1 MKTLRFLLCLLF
13 VPVIEPAAGA
23 IDGAVADAVVDAAPV
38 PVPARD
44 EASTP
49 APARDAAPA
58 AASTSTSTPAQA
70 HVFYVSVTRVKWNVE
85 DARLDV
91 SVRIFTDDLE
101 EAVMAEGGPRL
112 RLWTAQAR
120 EDRDRHVSAYLL
132 SRLDFRVNGQERELT
147 WAGME
152 DALDATSCLVQITN
166 VDRVAS
172 IEVENRILIDM
183 FDTQAN
189 VMRFEVG
196 GERKFVNLSKGTVKG
211 TVRFGP

>member
-13 VPVIEPAAGA
+13 VPVIEPVEGA
-23 IDGAVADAVVDAAPV
+23 VDGAVADAAPVAVAAPV
-38 PVPARD
+38 PVTA
-44 EASTP
+44 
-49 APARDAAPA
+49 
-58 AASTSTSTPAQA
+58 PAQA

-85 DARLDV
+85 EARLDV

-132 SRLDFRVNGQERELT
+132 SRLAFRVNGQERELT

-196 GERKFVNLSKGTVKG
+196 GERKYVNLSKGTVKG

>member
-13 VPVIEPAAGA
+13 VPVIEPAAGTV
-23 IDGAVADAVVDAAPV
+23 DGAVAGAAPV
-38 PVPARD
+38 AV
-44 EASTP
+44 
-49 APARDAAPA
+49 AAPA
-58 AASTSTSTPAQA
+58 SVAARDPVPGPVTAQA
-70 HVFYVSVTRVKWNVE
+70 HVFYVSVTRVKWHVE
-85 DARLDV
+85 EARLDV